1 MLAAQ
6 AALAN
11 SDPYTDTLPTGGAA
25 VGYTWQAERSP
36 YRGAQIGHSLDP
48 FYLYEGEHAYLHASR
63 AGLKFTSDAWRFDA
77 FIRERFEGYTVDRV
91 PSAALGM
98 PVREPG
104 FDLGAA
110 VRRHTAFGTPYVEV
124 LRDASHRSGG
134 SELRLGYWA
143 NPWSRGRFELRPHA
157 ALAYRDARLND
168 YYYGAGAGT
177 DAEIALHATYR
188 VIGNWSLIGS
198 LGATRRSGAI
208 AGSPLVENRTET
220 QAMLGFTYDFSPG
233 IKRWEP
239 EGKPLIARLLY
250 GASSDCDVLQI
261 VQFKCTT
268 THTVDSTDIW
278 AMEIGRTLIKEP
290 NGHPVEIAGFLGLL
304 RHVERGHQ
312 ADFRQF
318 NAYLKAYYYGFPW
331 DSRVRTRFGIGSG
344 LAYAERV
351 PEMERRDQARKG
363 LGTWKLLNYLDPSID
378 VRVSDLVGSRSLR
391 DTYLGLGVS
400 HRSGMFG
407 RSQLLGNVS
416 GGSNYI
422 YVSLETTF

>member
-1 MLAAQ
+1 MLAAP

-11 SDPYTDTLPTGGAA
+11 SDPFTDTLPTGGAA
-25 VGYTWQAERSP
+25 VGYLWQAERSP
-36 YRGAQIGHSLDP
+36 YRGAQNGHSLDP
-48 FYLYEGEHAYLHASR
+48 FYLYEGEHAYLHSSR

-77 FIRERFEGYTVDRV
+77 FVRERFEGYTVDRV
-91 PSAALGM
+91 PAAAVGM
-98 PVREPG
+98 QVREPG

-110 VRRHTAFGTPYVEV
+110 VRRRTAFGTPYVEL

-134 SELRLGYWA
+134 SELRLGYWGNA
-143 NPWSRGRFELRPHA
+143 WSRGRFELRPHA
-157 ALAYRDARLND
+157 ALAYRDAKLND
-168 YYYGAGAGT
+168 YYYGVGAGT

-208 AGSPLVENRTET
+208 AASPLVENRTNT
-220 QAMLGFTYDFSPG
+220 TAMLGVIYDFSPA

-239 EGKPLIARLLY
+239 EARPLIARLLY
-250 GASSDCDVLQI
+250 GASSDCDVLQ
-261 VQFKCTT
+261 VVRLNCTT

-278 AMEIGRTLIKEP
+278 AMELGRTLIKEP

-304 RHVERGHQ
+304 RHVERGNQ
-312 ADFRQF
+312 ADFWQF

-331 DSRVRTRFGIGSG
+331 DKWVRTRFGIGSG

-351 PEMERRDQARKG
+351 STMEQRDQAKSG
-363 LGTWKLLNYLDPSID
+363 LGTWKLLNYLDPTVD
-378 VRVSDLVGSRSLR
+378 VRVSDVLGRAVPRDSYVGV
-391 DTYLGLGVS
+391 GVS

-407 RSQLLGNVS
+407 RSQLLGNVD

-422 YVSLETTF
+422 YVYLETTF

>member
-1 MLAAQ
+1 MIAP

-25 VGYTWQAERSP
+25 VGYLWQAERSP
-36 YRGAQIGHSLDP
+36 YRGAQNGHSLDP
-48 FYLYEGEHAYLHASR
+48 FYLYEGEHAYLHSSR

-77 FIRERFEGYTVDRV
+77 FVAERFEGYTVDRV
-91 PSAALGM
+91 PAAAVGM
-98 PVREPG
+98 QVREPG

-110 VRRHTAFGTPYVEV
+110 VRRRTAFGTPYVEL

-134 SELRLGYWA
+134 SELRLGYWGNA
-143 NPWSRGRFELRPHA
+143 WSRGRLELRPHA
-157 ALAYRDARLND
+157 ALAYRDAKLND
-168 YYYGAGAGT
+168 YYYGVGAGS

-208 AGSPLVENRTET
+208 AASPLVENRTNAT
-220 QAMLGFTYDFSPG
+220 AMLGVMYDFSPA

-239 EGKPLIARLLY
+239 EAKPLIARLLY
-250 GASSDCDVLQI
+250 GASSDCDVLQ
-261 VQFKCTT
+261 VVRLNCTT

-278 AMEIGRTLIKEP
+278 AMELGRTLIKEP

-304 RHVERGHQ
+304 RHVERGNQ
-312 ADFRQF
+312 ADFWQF

-331 DSRVRTRFGIGSG
+331 DKWVRTRFGIGSG

-351 PEMERRDQARKG
+351 STMEQRDQAKSG
-363 LGTWKLLNYLDPSID
+363 LGTWKLLNYLDPTVD
-378 VRVSDLVGSRSLR
+378 VRVSDFLGRAVPR
-391 DTYLGLGVS
+391 DSYAGVGVS

-407 RSQLLGNVS
+407 RSQLLGNVD

-422 YVSLETTF
+422 YVYLETTF

>member
-1 MLAAQ
+1 LLAAP

-25 VGYTWQAERSP
+25 VGYLWQAERSP
-36 YRGAQIGHSLDP
+36 YRGAQSGHSLDP
-48 FYLYEGEHAYLHASR
+48 FYLYEGEHAYLHSSR
-63 AGLKFTSDAWRFDA
+63 AGLKLTSEAWRFDA
-77 FIRERFEGYTVDRV
+77 FVRERFEGYTVDRV
-91 PSAALGM
+91 PAAAVGM
-98 PVREPG
+98 AVREPG

-110 VRRHTAFGTPYVEV
+110 VRRRTAFGTPYVEL

-143 NPWSRGRFELRPHA
+143 NPWSRGRLQLRPHA
-157 ALAYRDARLND
+157 ALAYRDAKLND

-188 VIGNWSLIGS
+188 VIGNWSLVGS

-208 AGSPLVENRTET
+208 AASPLVENRVNTT
-220 QAMLGFTYDFSPG
+220 AMLGVMYDFSPA

-239 EGKPLIARLLY
+239 ESKPLIARLLY

-261 VQFKCTT
+261 VRLNCTS
-268 THTVDSTDIW
+268 THTVDATDIW
-278 AMEIGRTLIKEP
+278 AMEIGRTLIKQP

-304 RHVERGHQ
+304 RHVERGNQ
-312 ADFRQF
+312 ADFWQF

-331 DSRVRTRFGIGSG
+331 DKWVRTRFGIGSG

-351 PEMERRDQARKG
+351 PTMESRDQAKSG
-363 LGTWKLLNYLDPSID
+363 LGTWKLLNYLDPTVD
-378 VRVSDLVGSRSLR
+378 VRVSDLLGHAVPRDSYVGI
-391 DTYLGLGVS
+391 GVS

-407 RSQLLGNVS
+407 RSQLLGNVD

-422 YVSLETTF
+422 YVYLETTF